1 MMELLVMEQFL
12 GILLHKLQPRVV
24 AEQPKSCKKAAS
36 LVEDLTKA
44 LAEPGG
50 PARASEDLEPSK
62 TQAPPRPVSD
72 PPALGYAWWARVCGW
87 ERPGESHRA
96 GS

>member
-24 AEQPKSCKKAAS
+24 AEQPTSCKKAAF

-50 PARASEDLEPSK
+50 PARASEDVEPSK

-72 PPALGYAWWARVCGW
+72 QPALGFYNEALAATHG
-87 ERPGESHRA
+87 
-96 GS
+96 